1 MLLYKWYSSEIE
13 KGLQNYIL
21 SWGKEANYL
30 KRTVI
35 PLSLVTSSGY
45 ELKSSSFCNI
55 TYGIKWRTSLGNS
68 DLLQLW
74 STSSH
79 LKHLYQFITTYFIL
93 VHLGTVYLV
102 FCWKILVESVL
113 KVYLYFEKVRKKKV
127 ELISSS
133 QINILWSKQNP

>member
-45 ELKSSSFCNI
+45 ELRSSSLLNI

-68 DLLQLW
+68 ALSQLW

-79 LKHLYQFITTYFIL
+79 LKHLYHYIL
-93 VHLGTVYLV
+93 IHLGTTYSS
-102 FCWKILVESVL
+102 FYWKYFAKSVL
-113 KVYLYFEKVRKKKV
+113 EVYLYFIKVRKEKLNLKAPA
-127 ELISSS
+127 
-133 QINILWSKQNP
+133 K

>member
-1 MLLYKWYSSEIE
+1 MLLYKWYSSKIE

-30 KRTVI
+30 KRTAT

-45 ELKSSSFCNI
+45 ELRSSSFLNI
-55 TYGIKWRTSLGNS
+55 TYGIKLRTSLGNF

-79 LKHLYQFITTYFIL
+79 LKHLYHYIL
-93 VHLGTVYLV
+93 IHLETIYLT
-102 FCWKILVESVL
+102 FYWKHFVESMIKL
-113 KVYLYFEKVRKKKV
+113 YLYFEKVRKKKKV

>member
-1 MLLYKWYSSEIE
+1 MLLYKWYSNKIE

-30 KRTVI
+30 KRTAT

-45 ELKSSSFCNI
+45 ELRSSSFFNI
-55 TYGIKWRTSLGNS
+55 IYGIKLRTNLGNF
-68 DLLQLW
+68 DLLHLW

-79 LKHLYQFITTYFIL
+79 LKHLYHYILIHLETIYLTFYWKYF
-93 VHLGTVYLV
+93 
-102 FCWKILVESVL
+102 VESML
-113 KVYLYFEKVRKKKV
+113 KVYLYSEKVRKKKV

>member
-1 MLLYKWYSSEIE
+1 MLLYKWYSSKIE

-30 KRTVI
+30 KRIAT
-35 PLSLVTSSGY
+35 PLSLVTGFGY
-45 ELKSSSFCNI
+45 ELRSSSFLNI
-55 TYGIKWRTSLGNS
+55 RYGIKLRTSLGNF

-79 LKHLYQFITTYFIL
+79 LKHLYHYIL
-93 VHLGTVYLV
+93 IHLKTVYLA
-102 FCWKILVESVL
+102 FYWKHFTKSVL
-113 KVYLYFEKVRKKKV
+113 KVYLYFKNVRKKKV

-133 QINILWSKQNP
+133 QINILWSK